1 MKFEVVGIDCP
12 CVDLAVN
19 VDVYPDS
26 NGAEQIQ
33 NISWQGGGKV
43 ATGIVA
49 AARLGAKGAV
59 LGAVGDD
66 SYGKFVDEDFI
77 HHGLDTSYLKKRE
90 GKTTNFDIVLSNRET
105 MGRCILY
112 YPGTAEQLQA
122 EELPLEYLTNTTYLF
137 ISMLEQKSLLMQ
149 IPTLKNCVR

>member
-49 AARLGAKGAV
+49 AARLGA
-59 LGAVGDD
+59 
-66 SYGKFVDEDFI
+66 
-77 HHGLDTSYLKKRE
+77 
-90 GKTTNFDIVLSNRET
+90 
-105 MGRCILY
+105 
-112 YPGTAEQLQA
+112 
-122 EELPLEYLTNTTYLF
+122 
-137 ISMLEQKSLLMQ
+137 
-149 IPTLKNCVR
+149 

>member
-43 ATGIVA
+43 ATGIVCCQI
-49 AARLGAKGAV
+49 RGKGGC
-59 LGAVGDD
+59 L
-66 SYGKFVDEDFI
+66 
-77 HHGLDTSYLKKRE
+77 RC
-90 GKTTNFDIVLSNRET
+90 R
-105 MGRCILY
+105 GR
-112 YPGTAEQLQA
+112 
-122 EELPLEYLTNTTYLF
+122 
-137 ISMLEQKSLLMQ
+137 
-149 IPTLKNCVR
+149 

>member
-43 ATGIVA
+43 ATGIV
-49 AARLGAKGAV
+49 L
-59 LGAVGDD
+59 
-66 SYGKFVDEDFI
+66 
-77 HHGLDTSYLKKRE
+77 
-90 GKTTNFDIVLSNRET
+90 
-105 MGRCILY
+105 
-112 YPGTAEQLQA
+112 
-122 EELPLEYLTNTTYLF
+122 LPD
-137 ISMLEQKSLLMQ
+137 
-149 IPTLKNCVR
+149 